1 MAIEQKGFCVR
12 ILEKDFRI
20 ACSAEQE
27 QALQEAASLLDKHM
41 VQIRQSGKVMGIERI
56 AVMAALNIA
65 FELLHLKNEYSE
77 NEEALKMRLQVLQQ
91 NIDKALKK
99 PTTKSKVSKF
109 YSKHIQND

>member
-20 ACSAEQE
+20 ACSKEQE
-27 QALQEAASLLDKHM
+27 QALQDAALLLDKHM

-65 FELLHLKNEYSE
+65 FELLELKNKNRVE
-77 NEEALKMRLQVLQQ
+77 EEALNERLQILH
-91 NIDKALKK
+91 NKIDNAVKK
-99 PTTKSKVSKF
+99 QKSMRRMIPRISK
-109 YSKHIQND
+109 IDR